1 MGASWNILGAFS
13 YAVSEGAEG
22 KPSIQ
27 LKSSSWEGGK
37 RAGSGVYTYSNG
49 DVYRGE
55 WADDVKQGEGVY
67 SSKATLSSYQGT
79 FEGGAFARGEWLQSD
94 GSRYT
99 GAFAGGKPSGD
110 GEFFSVSSGNSTKGF
125 FDATGAWTTTEV
137 A

>member
-1 MGASWNILGAFS
+1 MFTFADGSVYEGEYVGNVRSGKGKMTYADGAV
-13 YAVSEGAEG
+13 YEG
-22 KPSIQ
+22 
-27 LKSSSWEGGK
+27 SWEGGK

-99 GAFAGGKPSGD
+99 GAFAGGKP
-110 GEFFSVSSGNSTKGF
+110 
-125 FDATGAWTTTEV
+125 
-137 A
+137 

>member
-1 MGASWNILGAFS
+1 MVSLSRRSWPIAAPIAALA
-13 YAVSEGAEG
+13 
-22 KPSIQ
+22 P
-27 LKSSSWEGGK
+27 
-37 RAGSGVYTYSNG
+37 
-49 DVYRGE
+49 
-55 WADDVKQGEGVY
+55 
-67 SSKATLSSYQGT
+67 
-79 FEGGAFARGEWLQSD
+79 GGAFARGEWLQSD